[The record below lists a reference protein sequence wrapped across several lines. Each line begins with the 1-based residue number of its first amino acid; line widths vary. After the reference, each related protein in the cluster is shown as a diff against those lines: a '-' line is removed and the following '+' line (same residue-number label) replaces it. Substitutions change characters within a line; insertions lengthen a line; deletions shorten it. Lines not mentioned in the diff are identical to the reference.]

1 MQLDAVEAVD
11 LLALTHRVGA
21 FQYDPRLMQVYY
33 ETLSGLTSNRI
44 LRASEWT
51 FLQRAVLAVEAED
64 PSLWG
69 FLQQTVIDGR
79 TRLAVRQWLD
89 QGRPP
94 RLVDLSGVRRM
105 IFAASSLSRVMLRHT
120 RSLLEIYR
128 QQGQLQDNL
137 ACRHIRPSPR
147 IVFAEQE
154 RQAYEQLDAHCRG
167 LTAQMA
173 RQGSPQSRSAM
184 GFLLSFMR
192 LRFASSLFAIR
203 ETLRRRL
210 ERVEAALSDMGL
222 ADTPEPEAEG
232 LGVLLDDDE
241 DDHDTTVVYVKQRT
255 TEELQWECL
264 QLRGM
269 LRTLDDLSGAS
280 SKVTELLRTLEQR
293 RFSDTGRFAQ
303 TVIFTRF
310 YDTLCDVVNRLHR
323 E

>member
-1 MQLDAVEAVD
+1 
-11 LLALTHRVGA
+11 
-21 FQYDPRLMQVYY
+21 
-33 ETLSGLTSNRI
+33 
-44 LRASEWT
+44 
-51 FLQRAVLAVEAED
+51 
-64 PSLWG
+64 
-69 FLQQTVIDGR
+69 
-79 TRLAVRQWLD
+79 
-89 QGRPP
+89 
-94 RLVDLSGVRRM
+94 
-105 IFAASSLSRVMLRHT
+105 
-120 RSLLEIYR
+120 
-128 QQGQLQDNL
+128 
-137 ACRHIRPSPR
+137 
-147 IVFAEQE
+147 
-154 RQAYEQLDAHCRG
+154 
-167 LTAQMA
+167 
-173 RQGSPQSRSAM
+173 M

-192 LRFASSLFAIR
+192 LRVASSLFAIR

-241 DDHDTTVVYVKQRT
+241 DDHDATVAYVKQRT